1 MELSESEKAAKSN
14 HLADRRETRHPKEWV
29 FRLVQGRGLELGD
42 KALYW
47 WSVHLERF
55 LKFCRDSGPESS
67 EIPEVAVRLFL
78 ESLPTGTSAQG
89 FVREQARMALEVLIA
104 EIEGWSWGRDRFGR
118 VGPKFR
124 LKANSAGITTT
135 ERLGS
140 REVEQPKVGPGG
152 ARQSIEV
159 RKTAA
164 GSPKG
169 EAKRNQ
175 PGTSESKDTESP
187 EVLVSTIQ
195 EVTSDAGKG
204 DARSRKSW
212 EAMQRALRVRHYALR
227 TEETYLHWVGR
238 FLNWLEG
245 EGVPLA
251 ESGELEVRGFLEE
264 LAVGRGVAA
273 ATQNQAFSALLFFY
287 GEVVKRPLGKVDAL
301 RAKRTTRLPV
311 VLSREEVRRL
321 LGGLEGTM
329 SLIGRLLYGT
339 GMRMMEAIR
348 LRVKDVDFD
357 RQQIMVREGKG
368 SKDRVVML
376 PETLCEPLR
385 EHLERVRILFNEDRA
400 EGLPGVALPGAFGV
414 KNPKA
419 GECWEWQWVFPSK
432 SVGKDPRSGVRRRHH
447 VHDNGVGKAL
457 GVASK
462 RAGIAKKITAHT
474 LRHSFATHL
483 LEGGADIRTVQEL
496 LGHSDVS
503 TTMIYT
509 HVLNRPGVSV
519 RSPLDG

>member
-1 MELSESEKAAKSN
+1 MKELRNKAVGAAGN
-14 HLADRRETRHPKEWV
+14 GGIAENAGMHPKGWV
-29 FRLVQGRGLELGD
+29 VRLVEGRGLAVGD
-42 KALYW
+42 KTLYW
-47 WSVHLERF
+47 WSVHMERF
-55 LKFCRDSGPESS
+55 LKFCREAGAESS

-78 ESLPTGTSAQG
+78 ESLPAGSSAQE
-89 FVREQARMALEVLIA
+89 FAREQARMALDVFLLET
-104 EIEGWSWGRDRFGR
+104 EGWSWGEDQYGR
-118 VGPKFR
+118 KGPKFR
-124 LKANSAGITTT
+124 LKATRTGLTTT
-135 ERLGS
+135 GKAGALE
-140 REVEQPKVGPGG
+140 EEQPEVGP
-152 ARQSIEV
+152 
-159 RKTAA
+159 
-164 GSPKG
+164 KG
-169 EAKRNQ
+169 AKRA
-175 PGTSESKDTESP
+175 GASESKETESR
-187 EVLVSTIQ
+187 EGLVSTKQ
-195 EVTSDAGKG
+195 EVILNEGKVIG
-204 DARSRKSW
+204 QNRESW
-212 EAMQRALRVRHYALR
+212 EAMQRAMRVRHYALR
-227 TEETYLHWVGR
+227 TEESYLHWVGR

-245 EGVPLA
+245 AGVALE
-251 ESGELEVRGFLEE
+251 ESGEGEVRAFLED

-273 ATQNQAFSALLFFY
+273 STQNQAFSALLFFF
-287 GEVVKRPLGKVDAL
+287 GEVLKRPLGKVDAL

-357 RQQIMVREGKG
+357 RQQVIVREGKG

-376 PETLCEPLR
+376 PETLRDPLR

-400 EGLPGVALPGAFGV
+400 AGLPGVWLPGAYGV
-414 KNPKA
+414 KDPKA
-419 GECWEWQWVFPSK
+419 GERWEWQWVFPSK
-432 SVGKDPRSGVRRRHH
+432 SVGKDPRSELRRRHH

-457 GVASK
+457 GVAVR

-509 HVLNRPGVSV
+509 HVLSRPGVGV

>member
-1 MELSESEKAAKSN
+1 MGGMSEGKERIVA
-14 HLADRRETRHPKEWV
+14 EHPKAWV
-29 FRLVQGRGLELGD
+29 VRMVEGRGLRVAE
-42 KALYW
+42 KTLYW

-55 LKFCRDSGPESS
+55 LKFCRSAGAESS
-67 EIPEVAVRLFL
+67 EIPEVAARLFL
-78 ESLPTGTSAQG
+78 ESLPVGGSAQD
-89 FVREQARMALEVLIA
+89 FAREQARMALDVFLS
-104 EIEGWSWGRDRFGR
+104 EIEGWTWGEDRYGR

-124 LKANSAGITTT
+124 LKATRTGLTTT
-135 ERLGS
+135 GKAGALE
-140 REVEQPKVGPGG
+140 EEQPEVGP
-152 ARQSIEV
+152 
-159 RKTAA
+159 
-164 GSPKG
+164 KG
-169 EAKRNQ
+169 AKRA
-175 PGTSESKDTESP
+175 GASESKDTEST
-187 EVLVSTIQ
+187 EVLVSTNQ
-195 EVTSDAGKG
+195 EASSDQENVVVR
-204 DARSRKSW
+204 DRESW
-212 EAMQRALRVRHYALR
+212 VAMRRALRVRHYALR
-227 TEETYLHWVGR
+227 TEESYLHWVGR
-238 FLNWLEG
+238 FLDWLDRRGGDLEAVG
-245 EGVPLA
+245 ER
-251 ESGELEVRGFLEE
+251 EVRAFLEE

-273 ATQNQAFSALLFFY
+273 ATQNQAFSALLFFF
-287 GEVVKRPLGKVDAL
+287 GEVLKRPLEKVDAL

-357 RQQIMVREGKG
+357 RQQVIVREGKG

-376 PETLCEPLR
+376 PETLREPLR
-385 EHLERVRILFNEDRA
+385 EHLERVRILFHEDRA
-400 EGLPGVALPGAFGV
+400 AGLPGVWLPGAYGV
-414 KNPKA
+414 KDPKA
-419 GECWEWQWVFPSK
+419 GERWEWQWVFPSK
-432 SVGKDPRSGVRRRHH
+432 SVGKDPRSELRRRHH

-457 GVASK
+457 GVAVR

-519 RSPLDG
+519 RSPLDA

>member
-1 MELSESEKAAKSN
+1 MLTGGTLMPGAAGG
-14 HLADRRETRHPKEWV
+14 LGMPMAAGATGEGGTRRGPAAGGV
-29 FRLVQGRGLELGD
+29 
-42 KALYW
+42 
-47 WSVHLERF
+47 
-55 LKFCRDSGPESS
+55 SG
-67 EIPEVAVRLFL
+67 A
-78 ESLPTGTSAQG
+78 TGTPAG
-89 FVREQARMALEVLIA
+89 LGIDG
-104 EIEGWSWGRDRFGR
+104 EG
-118 VGPKFR
+118 
-124 LKANSAGITTT
+124 
-135 ERLGS
+135 
-140 REVEQPKVGPGG
+140 
-152 ARQSIEV
+152 EV
-159 RKTAA
+159 RA
-164 GSPKG
+164 
-169 EAKRNQ
+169 
-175 PGTSESKDTESP
+175 
-187 EVLVSTIQ
+187 
-195 EVTSDAGKG
+195 
-204 DARSRKSW
+204 
-212 EAMQRALRVRHYALR
+212 
-227 TEETYLHWVGR
+227 
-238 FLNWLEG
+238 
-245 EGVPLA
+245 
-251 ESGELEVRGFLEE
+251 FLEE

-273 ATQNQAFSALLFFY
+273 ATQNQAFSALLFFFS
-287 GEVVKRPLGKVDAL
+287 EVLKLPLGKVDAL

-357 RQQIMVREGKG
+357 RQQVIVREGKG

-376 PETLCEPLR
+376 PETLREPLR

-400 EGLPGVALPGAFGV
+400 AGLPGVWLPGAYGV
-414 KNPKA
+414 KDPKA
-419 GECWEWQWVFPSK
+419 GERWEWQWVFPSK
-432 SVGKDPRSGVRRRHH
+432 SVGKDPRSEVRRRHH

-457 GVASK
+457 GVAVR

-509 HVLNRPGVSV
+509 HVLSRPGVGV

>member
-1 MELSESEKAAKSN
+1 MSEGKERIVA
-14 HLADRRETRHPKEWV
+14 EHPKGWV
-29 FRLVQGRGLELGD
+29 VRMVEGRGLKVAE
-42 KALYW
+42 KTLYW

-55 LKFCRDSGPESS
+55 LKFCRSAGAESS

-78 ESLPTGTSAQG
+78 ESLPTGTSAHD
-89 FVREQARMALEVLIA
+89 FAREQARMALDVFIGEMV
-104 EIEGWSWGRDRFGR
+104 GWSWGEDQYGR

-124 LKANSAGITTT
+124 LKTNSTGLTT
-135 ERLGS
+135 EDTGGTERVLANDRVHGMESPWKSNGLASHPYPGVSLG
-140 REVEQPKVGPGG
+140 
-152 ARQSIEV
+152 
-159 RKTAA
+159 AA
-164 GSPKG
+164 APRA
-169 EAKRNQ
+169 ERNQ
-175 PGTSESKDTESP
+175 AA
-187 EVLVSTIQ
+187 L
-195 EVTSDAGKG
+195 
-204 DARSRKSW
+204 
-212 EAMQRALRVRHYALR
+212 EAMRRALRVRHYAMR
-227 TEETYLHWVGR
+227 TEESYLHWVGR
-238 FLNWLEG
+238 FLDWLERG
-245 EGVPLA
+245 GGNLEVAEEG
-251 ESGELEVRGFLEE
+251 EVRGFLEE

-273 ATQNQAFSALLFFY
+273 ATQNQAFSALLFFF
-287 GEVVKRPLGKVDAL
+287 GEVVKRPLEKVDAL

-357 RQQIMVREGKG
+357 RHQVIVREGKG

-376 PETLCEPLR
+376 PETLREPLR
-385 EHLERVRILFNEDRA
+385 DHLDRVRILFHEDRA
-400 EGLPGVALPGAFGV
+400 AALPGVWLPGAYGV
-414 KNPKA
+414 KDPKA
-419 GECWEWQWVFPSK
+419 GERWEWQWVFPSK
-432 SVGKDPRSGVRRRHH
+432 SVGKDPRSGLRRRHH

-457 GVASK
+457 GVAVR

>member
-1 MELSESEKAAKSN
+1 MGGADGRRARLEVAEK
-14 HLADRRETRHPKEWV
+14 T
-29 FRLVQGRGLELGD
+29 
-42 KALYW
+42 LYW

-55 LKFCRDSGPESS
+55 LKFCRSAGAESS
-67 EIPEVAVRLFL
+67 EIPEVAARLFL
-78 ESLPTGTSAQG
+78 ESLPTGTSAQD
-89 FVREQARMALEVLIA
+89 FAREQARMALDVFIGEMV
-104 EIEGWSWGRDRFGR
+104 GWSWGEGQYGR

-124 LKANSAGITTT
+124 LKANSTRLTT
-135 ERLGS
+135 EDTGDTEGLLS
-140 REVEQPKVGPGG
+140 
-152 ARQSIEV
+152 
-159 RKTAA
+159 T
-164 GSPKG
+164 
-169 EAKRNQ
+169 NQ
-175 PGTSESKDTESP
+175 SESSDEASFLSEKGYSAPCEESVSEGCSALKTTEF
-187 EVLVSTIQ
+187 
-195 EVTSDAGKG
+195 GKG
-204 DARSRKSW
+204 NGQNRESW
-212 EAMQRALRVRHYALR
+212 EAMRRALRVRHYALR
-227 TEETYLHWVGR
+227 TEESYLHWVGR
-238 FLNWLEG
+238 FLDWLERGGGDLEVAG
-245 EGVPLA
+245 EG
-251 ESGELEVRGFLEE
+251 EVRGFLEE

-273 ATQNQAFSALLFFY
+273 ATQNQAFSALLFFF
-287 GEVVKRPLGKVDAL
+287 GEVVKRPLEKVDAL

-357 RQQIMVREGKG
+357 RHQVIVREGKG

-376 PETLCEPLR
+376 PETLREPLR
-385 EHLERVRILFNEDRA
+385 DHLERVRILFHEDRA
-400 EGLPGVALPGAFGV
+400 AALPGVWLPGAYGV
-414 KNPKA
+414 KDPKA
-419 GECWEWQWVFPSK
+419 GDRWEWQWVFPSK

-457 GVASK
+457 GVAVR

-483 LEGGADIRTVQEL
+483 LESGADIRTVQEL

-509 HVLNRPGVSV
+509 HVLNRPGISV
-519 RSPLDG
+519 RSPLDES

>member
-1 MELSESEKAAKSN
+1 MSEGHERIVA
-14 HLADRRETRHPKEWV
+14 EHPKAWV
-29 FRLVQGRGLELGD
+29 VRMVGGRGLKVAE
-42 KALYW
+42 KTLYW

-55 LKFCRDSGPESS
+55 LKFCRSVGAESS

-78 ESLPTGTSAQG
+78 ESLPVGGSAQE
-89 FVREQARMALEVLIA
+89 FAREQARMALDVFIGEMV
-104 EIEGWSWGRDRFGR
+104 GWSWGEDRHGR

-124 LKANSAGITTT
+124 LKTNSAGLTT
-135 ERLGS
+135 EDT
-140 REVEQPKVGPGG
+140 GG
-152 ARQSIEV
+152 
-159 RKTAA
+159 T
-164 GSPKG
+164 
-169 EAKRNQ
+169 
-175 PGTSESKDTESP
+175 
-187 EVLVSTIQ
+187 EVLVSTNRVASSDQ
-195 EVTSDAGKG
+195 ENAVVRD
-204 DARSRKSW
+204 RESW
-212 EAMQRALRVRHYALR
+212 VAMQRALRVRHYALR
-227 TEETYLHWVGR
+227 TEESYLHWVGR
-238 FLNWLEG
+238 FLGWLERCGGDLEAAG
-245 EGVPLA
+245 EA
-251 ESGELEVRGFLEE
+251 EVRAFLEE

-273 ATQNQAFSALLFFY
+273 ATQNQAFSALLFFF
-287 GEVVKRPLGKVDAL
+287 GEVLKRPLEKVDAL

-357 RQQIMVREGKG
+357 RQQVIVREGKG

-376 PETLCEPLR
+376 PETLREPLR
-385 EHLERVRILFNEDRA
+385 EHLERVRILFHEDRA
-400 EGLPGVALPGAFGV
+400 AGLPGVWLPGAYGV
-414 KNPKA
+414 KDPKA
-419 GECWEWQWVFPSK
+419 GERWEWQWVFPSK
-432 SVGKDPRSGVRRRHH
+432 SVGKDPRSEVRRRHH

-457 GVASK
+457 GMAVR

-509 HVLNRPGVSV
+509 HVLSRPGVGV
-519 RSPLDG
+519 RSPLDGVAG

>member
-1 MELSESEKAAKSN
+1 MSEGKEIIVA
-14 HLADRRETRHPKEWV
+14 EHPKAWV
-29 FRLVQGRGLELGD
+29 VRMVEGRGLKVAE
-42 KALYW
+42 KTLYW

-55 LKFCRDSGPESS
+55 LKFCRSAGAESS
-67 EIPEVAVRLFL
+67 EIPEVAARLFL
-78 ESLPTGTSAQG
+78 ESLPTGTSAQD
-89 FVREQARMALEVLIA
+89 FAREQARMALDVFIGEMV
-104 EIEGWSWGRDRFGR
+104 GWSWGEDRYGR

-124 LKANSAGITTT
+124 LKANSTRLTT
-135 ERLGS
+135 EDTG
-140 REVEQPKVGPGG
+140 
-152 ARQSIEV
+152 
-159 RKTAA
+159 
-164 GSPKG
+164 
-169 EAKRNQ
+169 
-175 PGTSESKDTESP
+175 DTEG
-187 EVLVSTIQ
+187 LLSTKQ
-195 EVTSDAGKG
+195 EVILNEGKVIGQNRESWDAM
-204 DARSRKSW
+204 R
-212 EAMQRALRVRHYALR
+212 RALRVRHYALR
-227 TEETYLHWVGR
+227 TEESYLNWVAR
-238 FLNWLEG
+238 FLDWLERRG
-245 EGVPLA
+245 GDLEAVAEG
-251 ESGELEVRGFLEE
+251 EVRAFLEE

-273 ATQNQAFSALLFFY
+273 ATQNQAFSALLFFF
-287 GEVVKRPLGKVDAL
+287 GEVLKRPLEKVDAL

-311 VLSREEVRRL
+311 VLSREEVKRL

-357 RQQIMVREGKG
+357 RHQVIVREGKG

-376 PETLCEPLR
+376 PETLREPLR
-385 EHLERVRILFNEDRA
+385 EHLERVRILFHEDRA
-400 EGLPGVALPGAFGV
+400 AALPGVWLPGAYGM
-414 KNPKA
+414 KDPKA
-419 GECWEWQWVFPSK
+419 GERWQWQWVFPSK
-432 SVGKDPRSGVRRRHH
+432 SVGKDPRSEVRRRHH

-457 GVASK
+457 GVAVR

-496 LGHSDVS
+496 LGHSEVS

>member
-1 MELSESEKAAKSN
+1 MGGMSEAKERIV
-14 HLADRRETRHPKEWV
+14 AEHPKAWV
-29 FRLVQGRGLELGD
+29 VRMVEGRGLRVAE
-42 KALYW
+42 KTLYW

-55 LKFCRDSGPESS
+55 LKFCRSAGAESS
-67 EIPEVAVRLFL
+67 EIPEVAARLFL
-78 ESLPTGTSAQG
+78 ESLPVGGSAQD
-89 FVREQARMALEVLIA
+89 FAREQARMALDVFLS
-104 EIEGWSWGRDRFGR
+104 EIEGWSWGEDRYGR

-124 LKANSAGITTT
+124 LKATRTGLTTT
-135 ERLGS
+135 GKAGALE
-140 REVEQPKVGPGG
+140 EEQPEVGP
-152 ARQSIEV
+152 
-159 RKTAA
+159 
-164 GSPKG
+164 KG
-169 EAKRNQ
+169 AKRA
-175 PGTSESKDTESP
+175 GASESKDTEST
-187 EVLVSTIQ
+187 EVLVSTNQ
-195 EVTSDAGKG
+195 EASSDQENVVVR
-204 DARSRKSW
+204 DRESW
-212 EAMQRALRVRHYALR
+212 VAMRRALRVRHYALR
-227 TEETYLHWVGR
+227 TEESYLHWVGR
-238 FLNWLEG
+238 FLDWLDRRGGDLEAVG
-245 EGVPLA
+245 ER
-251 ESGELEVRGFLEE
+251 EVRAFLEE

-273 ATQNQAFSALLFFY
+273 ATQNQAFSALLFFF
-287 GEVVKRPLGKVDAL
+287 GEVLKRPLEKVDAL

-357 RQQIMVREGKG
+357 RQQVIVREGKG

-376 PETLCEPLR
+376 PETLREPLR
-385 EHLERVRILFNEDRA
+385 EHLERVRILFHEDRA
-400 EGLPGVALPGAFGV
+400 AGLPGVWLPGAYGV
-414 KNPKA
+414 KDPKA
-419 GECWEWQWVFPSK
+419 GERWEWQWVFPSK
-432 SVGKDPRSGVRRRHH
+432 SVGKDPRSELRRRHH

-457 GVASK
+457 GVAVR

-519 RSPLDG
+519 RSPLDA

>member
-1 MELSESEKAAKSN
+1 
-14 HLADRRETRHPKEWV
+14 
-29 FRLVQGRGLELGD
+29 
-42 KALYW
+42 
-47 WSVHLERF
+47 
-55 LKFCRDSGPESS
+55 
-67 EIPEVAVRLFL
+67 
-78 ESLPTGTSAQG
+78 
-89 FVREQARMALEVLIA
+89 MALEVFLS
-104 EIEGWSWGRDRFGR
+104 EMEGWSWGEDRFGR
-118 VGPKFR
+118 QGPKFR
-124 LKANSAGITTT
+124 LKATRPMDA
-135 ERLGS
+135 
-140 REVEQPKVGPGG
+140 PGG
-152 ARQSIEV
+152 AGNMGREGVASASLRVLE
-159 RKTAA
+159 
-164 GSPKG
+164 G
-169 EAKRNQ
+169 
-175 PGTSESKDTESP
+175 SESSVRNPRKSIGSEGAS
-187 EVLVSTIQ
+187 E
-195 EVTSDAGKG
+195 KG
-204 DARSRKSW
+204 VPGGGVGRDRASW

-227 TEETYLHWVGR
+227 TEESYLHWVGR
-238 FLNWLEG
+238 FLNWLADG
-245 EGVPLA
+245 GVELA
-251 ESGELEVRGFLEE
+251 ESGELEVRAFLEE

-287 GEVVKRPLGKVDAL
+287 GEVLKRPLGKVDAL

-357 RQQIMVREGKG
+357 RHQVIVREGKG

-376 PETLCEPLR
+376 PETLREPLR
-385 EHLERVRILFNEDRA
+385 EHLERVRILFQEDRVA
-400 EGLPGVALPGAFGV
+400 GLPGVWLPGAYGV
-414 KNPKA
+414 KDPRA
-419 GECWEWQWVFPSK
+419 GERWEWQWVFPSK
-432 SVGKDPRSGVRRRHH
+432 SIGKDPRSGVRRRHH

-457 GVASK
+457 GVAVR

-509 HVLNRPGVSV
+509 HVLNRPGMSV

>member
-1 MELSESEKAAKSN
+1 MGSMSEGKERIVA
-14 HLADRRETRHPKEWV
+14 EHPKAWV
-29 FRLVQGRGLELGD
+29 VRMVEGRGLKVAE
-42 KALYW
+42 KTLYW

-55 LKFCRDSGPESS
+55 LKFCRSAGAESS
-67 EIPEVAVRLFL
+67 EIPEVAARLFL
-78 ESLPTGTSAQG
+78 ESLPVGGSAQD
-89 FVREQARMALEVLIA
+89 FAREQARMALDVFIGEMV
-104 EIEGWSWGRDRFGR
+104 GWSWGEDRYGR

-124 LKANSAGITTT
+124 LKATSAGLTT
-135 ERLGS
+135 E
-140 REVEQPKVGPGG
+140 
-152 ARQSIEV
+152 
-159 RKTAA
+159 
-164 GSPKG
+164 
-169 EAKRNQ
+169 
-175 PGTSESKDTESP
+175 DTESTEGLLAKHRVNEMDSP
-187 EVLVSTIQ
+187 WKSDPGVSLGAAAPRAGRNQ
-195 EVTSDAGKG
+195 EPLDAM
-204 DARSRKSW
+204 R
-212 EAMQRALRVRHYALR
+212 RALRVRHYALR
-227 TEETYLHWVGR
+227 TEESYLNWVAR
-238 FLNWLEG
+238 FLDWLERRGGDLEQAG
-245 EGVPLA
+245 EA
-251 ESGELEVRGFLEE
+251 EVQGFLEE

-273 ATQNQAFSALLFFY
+273 ATQNQAFSALLFFF
-287 GEVVKRPLGKVDAL
+287 GEVLKRPLGKVDAL

-357 RQQIMVREGKG
+357 RQQVIVREGKG

-376 PETLCEPLR
+376 PETLREPLR

-400 EGLPGVALPGAFGV
+400 AGLPGVWLPGAYGV
-414 KNPKA
+414 KDPKA
-419 GECWEWQWVFPSK
+419 GERWEWQWVFPSK
-432 SVGKDPRSGVRRRHH
+432 SVGKDPRSDVRRRHH

-457 GVASK
+457 GVAVR

>member
-1 MELSESEKAAKSN
+1 MSARNEIIVVE
-14 HLADRRETRHPKEWV
+14 HPKPWV
-29 FRLVQGRGLELGD
+29 VRMVEGRGMRVAD
-42 KALYW
+42 KTLYW

-55 LKFCRDSGPESS
+55 LKFCRSAGAESS
-67 EIPEVAVRLFL
+67 EIPEVAARLFL
-78 ESLPTGTSAQG
+78 ESLPVGGSAQDY
-89 FVREQARMALEVLIA
+89 VREQARMALDVFIGEMV
-104 EIEGWSWGRDRFGR
+104 GWSWGEDRYGR

-124 LKANSAGITTT
+124 LKANSAGLTT
-135 ERLGS
+135 EDTEGTEEMLGAKRFHGIDSPGKSDDLRLRLGEPTDRRAS
-140 REVEQPKVGPGG
+140 HPYLGDSMG
-152 ARQSIEV
+152 A
-159 RKTAA
+159 AA
-164 GSPKG
+164 PRAG
-169 EAKRNQ
+169 RNQ
-175 PGTSESKDTESP
+175 ET
-187 EVLVSTIQ
+187 L
-195 EVTSDAGKG
+195 DAV
-204 DARSRKSW
+204 R
-212 EAMQRALRVRHYALR
+212 RALRVRHYALR
-227 TEETYLHWVGR
+227 TEESYVQWVGR
-238 FLNWLEG
+238 FLDWLGRSGGDLEQAG
-245 EGVPLA
+245 E
-251 ESGELEVRGFLEE
+251 SEVRAFLEE

-273 ATQNQAFSALLFFY
+273 ATQNQAFSALLFFF
-287 GEVVKRPLGKVDAL
+287 GEVVKRPLEKVDAL

-357 RQQIMVREGKG
+357 RGQVIVREGKG

-376 PETLCEPLR
+376 PETLREPLR
-385 EHLERVRILFNEDRA
+385 EHLERVRILFQEDRA
-400 EGLPGVALPGAFGV
+400 AGLPGVWLPGAYGV
-414 KNPKA
+414 KDPKA
-419 GECWEWQWVFPSK
+419 GERWEWQWVFPSK
-432 SVGKDPRSGVRRRHH
+432 SVGKDPRSEVRRRHH

-457 GVASK
+457 SVAVR

-509 HVLNRPGVSV
+509 HVLSRPGVGV

>member
-1 MELSESEKAAKSN
+1 MSEAKERIV
-14 HLADRRETRHPKEWV
+14 AEHPKAWV
-29 FRLVQGRGLELGD
+29 VRMVEGRGLRVAE
-42 KALYW
+42 KTLYW

-55 LKFCRDSGPESS
+55 LKFCRSAGAESS
-67 EIPEVAVRLFL
+67 EIPEVAARLFL
-78 ESLPTGTSAQG
+78 ESLPVGGSAQD
-89 FVREQARMALEVLIA
+89 FAREQARMALDVFLS
-104 EIEGWSWGRDRFGR
+104 EIEGWSWGEDRYGR

-124 LKANSAGITTT
+124 LKATRTGLTTT
-135 ERLGS
+135 GKAGALE
-140 REVEQPKVGPGG
+140 EEQPEVGP
-152 ARQSIEV
+152 
-159 RKTAA
+159 
-164 GSPKG
+164 KG
-169 EAKRNQ
+169 AKRA
-175 PGTSESKDTESP
+175 GASESKDTEST
-187 EVLVSTIQ
+187 EVLVSTNQ
-195 EVTSDAGKG
+195 EASSDQENVVVR
-204 DARSRKSW
+204 DRESW
-212 EAMQRALRVRHYALR
+212 VAMRRALRVRHYALR
-227 TEETYLHWVGR
+227 TEESYLHWVGR
-238 FLNWLEG
+238 FLDWLDRRGGDLEAVG
-245 EGVPLA
+245 ER
-251 ESGELEVRGFLEE
+251 EVRAFLEE

-273 ATQNQAFSALLFFY
+273 ATQNQAFSALLFFF
-287 GEVVKRPLGKVDAL
+287 GEVLKRPLEKVDAL

-357 RQQIMVREGKG
+357 RQQVIVREGKG

-376 PETLCEPLR
+376 PETLREPLR
-385 EHLERVRILFNEDRA
+385 EHLERVRILFHEDRA
-400 EGLPGVALPGAFGV
+400 AGLPGVWLPGAYGV
-414 KNPKA
+414 KDPKA
-419 GECWEWQWVFPSK
+419 GERWEWQWVFPSK
-432 SVGKDPRSGVRRRHH
+432 SVGKDPRSELRRRHH

-457 GVASK
+457 GVAVR

-519 RSPLDG
+519 RSPLDA

>member
-1 MELSESEKAAKSN
+1 MSEGKEIIVA
-14 HLADRRETRHPKEWV
+14 EHPKAWV
-29 FRLVQGRGLELGD
+29 VRMVEGRGLKVAE
-42 KALYW
+42 KTLYW

-55 LKFCRDSGPESS
+55 LKFCRSAGAESS
-67 EIPEVAVRLFL
+67 EIPEVAARLFL
-78 ESLPTGTSAQG
+78 ESLPVGGSAQD
-89 FVREQARMALEVLIA
+89 FAREQARMALDVFIREMV
-104 EIEGWSWGRDRFGR
+104 GWSWGEDRYGR

-124 LKANSAGITTT
+124 LKTNSAGLTT
-135 ERLGS
+135 EDTG
-140 REVEQPKVGPGG
+140 
-152 ARQSIEV
+152 
-159 RKTAA
+159 
-164 GSPKG
+164 
-169 EAKRNQ
+169 
-175 PGTSESKDTESP
+175 DTEG
-187 EVLVSTIQ
+187 LVSTKQ
-195 EVTSDAGKG
+195 EVILNEGKVIGQNRESWDAM
-204 DARSRKSW
+204 R
-212 EAMQRALRVRHYALR
+212 RALRVRHYALR
-227 TEETYLHWVGR
+227 TEESYLNWVAR
-238 FLNWLEG
+238 FLDWLERRG
-245 EGVPLA
+245 GDLEAVAEG
-251 ESGELEVRGFLEE
+251 EVRAFLEE

-273 ATQNQAFSALLFFY
+273 ATQNQAFSALLFFF
-287 GEVVKRPLGKVDAL
+287 GEVLKRPLEKVDAL

-311 VLSREEVRRL
+311 VLSREEVKRL

-357 RQQIMVREGKG
+357 RHQVIVREGKG

-376 PETLCEPLR
+376 PETLREPLR
-385 EHLERVRILFNEDRA
+385 EHLERVRILFHEDRA
-400 EGLPGVALPGAFGV
+400 AGLPGVWLPGAYGM
-414 KNPKA
+414 KDPKA
-419 GECWEWQWVFPSK
+419 GERWEWQWVFPSK
-432 SVGKDPRSGVRRRHH
+432 SVGKDPRSEVRRRHH

-457 GVASK
+457 GVAVR

-509 HVLNRPGVSV
+509 HVLNRPGISV

>member
-1 MELSESEKAAKSN
+1 MSEGKERIVA
-14 HLADRRETRHPKEWV
+14 EHPKAWV
-29 FRLVQGRGLELGD
+29 VRMVEGRGLRVAE
-42 KALYW
+42 KTLYW

-55 LKFCRDSGPESS
+55 LKFCRSAGAESS
-67 EIPEVAVRLFL
+67 EIPEVAARLFL
-78 ESLPTGTSAQG
+78 ESLPVGGSAQD
-89 FVREQARMALEVLIA
+89 FAREQARMALDVFLS
-104 EIEGWSWGRDRFGR
+104 EIEGWTWGEDRYGR

-124 LKANSAGITTT
+124 LKTNSAGLTT
-135 ERLGS
+135 EDTGGTEGWESTNRRESSDEVSFLSEKGVLAPRAESLGAGGS
-140 REVEQPKVGPGG
+140 ALKLTEVGHRAGQNRE
-152 ARQSIEV
+152 
-159 RKTAA
+159 
-164 GSPKG
+164 
-169 EAKRNQ
+169 
-175 PGTSESKDTESP
+175 
-187 EVLVSTIQ
+187 
-195 EVTSDAGKG
+195 
-204 DARSRKSW
+204 SW
-212 EAMQRALRVRHYALR
+212 VAMQRALRVRHYALR
-227 TEETYLHWVGR
+227 TEESYLHWVGR
-238 FLNWLEG
+238 FLGWLERCGGDLKAAG
-245 EGVPLA
+245 EA
-251 ESGELEVRGFLEE
+251 EVRAFLEE

-273 ATQNQAFSALLFFY
+273 ATQNQAFSALLFFF
-287 GEVVKRPLGKVDAL
+287 GEVLKRPLGKVDAL

-357 RQQIMVREGKG
+357 RQQVIVREGKG

-376 PETLCEPLR
+376 PETLREPLR
-385 EHLERVRILFNEDRA
+385 EHLERVRILFHEDRA
-400 EGLPGVALPGAFGV
+400 AGLPGVWLPGAYGV
-414 KNPKA
+414 KDPKA
-419 GECWEWQWVFPSK
+419 GERWEWQWVFPSK
-432 SVGKDPRSGVRRRHH
+432 SVGKDPRSEVRRRHH

-457 GVASK
+457 GVAVR

-509 HVLNRPGVSV
+509 HVLSRPGVGV